1 MTTTVASGLTA
12 VREPLA
18 NGAVLIVQETA
29 FSPAVTINLA
39 FRAGS
44 LEEPDDRPGL
54 AWFLGRVIDRGTAT
68 RSAMAVAEA
77 LDDRGVALR
86 VSTNRHVLSLSCT
99 CLSEDFHHIFG
110 VLADVVR
117 NPVFPEE
124 EIEKRRAETI
134 TAIRQDL
141 DNPGVRAS
149 EALQTL
155 LYGASHPYGR
165 PAKGTIAS
173 VERFTRADLVAFH
186 RARFGPAALSIAI
199 VGDVR
204 ADTALAAAR
213 DAFDGWDAVP
223 APNRPVPPVSRAA
236 ARQQAAIEMADKSQ
250 TDIAYGFTSISR
262 LDPAYC
268 SHWVMNNILGQFGL
282 GGRLAENIRER
293 QGMAYYAF
301 SSFDPSLGPGPLV
314 IRAGVD
320 PANVERAIAAIDA
333 EVGALGREGATEREL
348 AETRQYLIGSIPR
361 MLETNQSIAVFL
373 QTAEFFGLGLDYDRR
388 LPSLLRAVTLED
400 VNAAAAAV
408 LDPERACVAVAGSAF
423 ARGDGHASFGEA
435 GSAFARGDSDAS
447 FGGQAPPSV
456 PHH

>member
-1 MTTTVASGLTA
+1 VTTTVASGLTPA
-12 VREPLA
+12 REALP
-18 NGAVLIVQETA
+18 NGAVLIVQQTG

-68 RSAMAVAEA
+68 RRAVDIAEA
-77 LDDRGVALR
+77 LDDRGVVLR
-86 VSTNRHVLSLSCT
+86 VATNRHVLSISCT
-99 CLSEDFHHIFG
+99 CLTEDFQD
-110 VLADVVR
+110 VLEVVADVVR
-117 NPVFPEE
+117 NPSFPED

-141 DNPGVRAS
+141 DNPGVRAA

-155 LYGASHPYGR
+155 LYGTSHPYGR
-165 PAKGTIAS
+165 PAKGSLAS
-173 VERFTRADLVAFH
+173 VERFTRDDLAAYH
-186 RARFGPAALSIAI
+186 RARFGPGALSIAI

-204 ADTALAAAR
+204 ADAVAPAVRAVFG
-213 DAFDGWDAVP
+213 DWDATPLANRAVP
-223 APNRPVPPVSRAA
+223 RVDAAQSR
-236 ARQQAAIEMADKSQ
+236 RETTIEMADKSQ

-268 SHWVMNNILGQFGL
+268 SHWMMNTILGQFGL

-320 PANVERAIAAIDA
+320 PANVPRAIAAIDA
-333 EVGALGREGATEREL
+333 EVGALGRDGATEREL
-348 AETRQYLIGSIPR
+348 TETRQYLIGSIPR

-373 QTAEFFGLGLDYDRR
+373 QTAEFFGLGMDYDRQ

-400 VNAAAAAV
+400 VNAAAASV
-408 LDPERACVAVAGSAF
+408 LSPDRACVAVAGP
-423 ARGDGHASFGEA
+423 
-435 GSAFARGDSDAS
+435 AFARGDSSAS
-447 FGGQAPPSV
+447 FGGQASA
-456 PHH
+456 

>member
-1 MTTTVASGLTA
+1 VTTTVASGLTPA
-12 VREPLA
+12 REALP
-18 NGAVLIVQETA
+18 NGAVLIVQQTG
-29 FSPAVTINLA
+29 FSPAVAINLA

-68 RSAMAVAEA
+68 RRAVDLAEA
-77 LDDRGVALR
+77 LDDRGVVLR
-86 VSTNRHVLSLSCT
+86 VATNRHVLSISCT
-99 CLSEDFHHIFG
+99 CLTEDFQD
-110 VLADVVR
+110 VLEVVADVVR
-117 NPVFPEE
+117 NPSFPED

-141 DNPGVRAS
+141 DNPGVRAA

-155 LYGASHPYGR
+155 LYGTSHPYGR
-165 PAKGTIAS
+165 PAKGSLAS
-173 VERFTRADLVAFH
+173 VERFTRDDLAAYH
-186 RARFGPAALSIAI
+186 RARFGPGALSIAI

-204 ADTALAAAR
+204 ADAVAPAVRAVFG
-213 DAFDGWDAVP
+213 DWDATP
-223 APNRPVPPVSRAA
+223 LANRPVPRVDAAQSR
-236 ARQQAAIEMADKSQ
+236 RETTIEMADKSQ

-268 SHWVMNNILGQFGL
+268 SHWMMNTILGQFGL

-320 PANVERAIAAIDA
+320 PANVPRAIAAIDA
-333 EVGALGREGATEREL
+333 EVGALGRDGATEREL
-348 AETRQYLIGSIPR
+348 TETRQYLIGSIPR

-373 QTAEFFGLGLDYDRR
+373 QTAEFFGLGMDYDRQ

-400 VNAAAAAV
+400 VNAAAASV
-408 LDPERACVAVAGSAF
+408 LSPDRACVAVAGP
-423 ARGDGHASFGEA
+423 
-435 GSAFARGDSDAS
+435 AFARGDSSAS
-447 FGGQAPPSV
+447 FGGQASA
-456 PHH
+456 